1 MVSFLLLYTLGL
13 VPESIKPPQA
23 ESFRTLWDK
32 QQAKAIKDQL
42 EKNAKAGITA
52 PEPTRIVINK
62 INVDVSV
69 ANPNTTDLATLDDYL
84 LRGAVR
90 YPGSGLLGFG
100 NMFIFAHST
109 GLQVVNNQAFR
120 AFNGLKNLTTG
131 DLIEVYSNSK
141 VSTYRV
147 TSVKMVDQNEALV
160 DFDNNRNMLTLS
172 TCNSFGQKGDRYV
185 VEAEFV
191 RGI

>member
-1 MVSFLLLYTLGL
+1 MVSFLLLYTLGF
-13 VPESIKPPQA
+13 VPESIKPQQA

-32 QQAKAIKDQL
+32 QQALAIKAQL
-42 EKNAKAGITA
+42 EKNTQAGITA
-52 PEPTRIVINK
+52 PEPTRIVIDK

-69 ANPNTTDLATLDDYL
+69 SNPNTTDLATLDDYL

-109 GLQVVNNQAFR
+109 GLQVVNNQAFK

-131 DLIEVYSNSK
+131 DLIKVYSDSK

-191 RGI
+191 SSL